1 MKRSRFL
8 AQACRVESEEH
19 ARAFIA
25 DVRAAHH
32 DARHH
37 CTAFVIGARGDLQR
51 SNDDGEPAGTAG
63 RPMLEVVTGRELS
76 DVVVVVT
83 RWFGGILLGAG
94 GLVRAYGDATTAV
107 LDRAGVRRRVE
118 LALGAVA
125 VPMADA
131 GAFEHRLRQATDV
144 VDVRYEG
151 AVTFTV
157 AAPDLEE
164 LGRQLAAWSSGSI
177 RIEPM
182 GSQWRDVPNR
192 TV

>member
-8 AQACRVESEEH
+8 GQACRVESEEH

-25 DVRAAHH
+25 DVRAAYH

-94 GLVRAYGDATTAV
+94 GLVRAYGDATAAV
-107 LDRAGVRRRVE
+107 LDQAGVRRREE
-118 LALGAVA
+118 LAIGVVTVPVA
-125 VPMADA
+125 ES
-131 GAFEHRLRQATDV
+131 GAFEHRLRQVADV
-144 VDVRYEG
+144 V
-151 AVTFTV
+151 AVEYGNAVNFTV
-157 AAPDLEE
+157 AVRDVDDLD
-164 LGRQLAAWSSGSI
+164 RQLAAWSSGSI
-177 RIEPM
+177 RVDPM
-182 GSQWRDVPNR
+182 GSQWRDVANPAL
-192 TV
+192 